1 MEHIDVGAHQ
11 LVRIKLRQCFTQ
23 VAFVF
28 AQHFGDRF
36 VHVGDFA
43 ISVRDLIVDYKQLR
57 AVNNIS
63 FDAKAG
69 EVTVVIGPNGA
80 GKTSTMEVCSGVRTA
95 TSGKVSVL
103 GLDPKKDRSQIN
115 SQIGV
120 MLQDGG
126 VYPSARVFEIAQHYC
141 NLYNN
146 RTTAN
151 ELLDA
156 VDLSRQKK
164 TSWRKLSGGEK
175 QRLSLALALAAKPRI
190 AFLDEPTS
198 GVDIF
203 GRDLIRRIVRQLAS
217 DGCAVIMA
225 THELD
230 EAQRVADHV
239 LMFHNGSLVANA
251 PLTELLNSAGE
262 NQKLEDIFRSFAANS
277 PMSKLRDAQ

>member
-1 MEHIDVGAHQ
+1 MSAKSCE
-11 LVRIKLRQCFTQ
+11 LRT
-23 VAFVF
+23 VMVMNISSKS
-28 AQHFGDRF
+28 HE
-36 VHVGDFA
+36 VA
-43 ISVRDLIVDYKQLR
+43 ISVRNLVVDYKNLR

-95 TSGKVSVL
+95 TGGSVKVL
-103 GLDPKKDRSQIN
+103 GFDPKKDRDIIN

-126 VYPSARVFEIAQHYC
+126 VYPSARVFEIARHYC
-141 NLYNN
+141 NLYGN
-146 RTTAN
+146 RKNAN
-151 ELLDA
+151 ELLEA
-156 VDLSRQKK
+156 VNLTRQRM

-175 QRLSLALALAAKPRI
+175 QRLSLALALAAKPRV

-203 GRDLIRRIVRQLAS
+203 GRDLIRNIVRQLAS

-239 LMFHNGSLVANA
+239 LMFQSGQLLANA
-251 PLTELLNSAGE
+251 TMTELQDTTG
-262 NQKLEDIFRSFAANS
+262 QKQTLEDIFRSLAEK
-277 PMSKLRDAQ
+277 SKSQGAP

>member
-1 MEHIDVGAHQ
+1 MSAKSCE
-11 LVRIKLRQCFTQ
+11 LRT
-23 VAFVF
+23 VMVMNISTKS
-28 AQHFGDRF
+28 HE
-36 VHVGDFA
+36 VA
-43 ISVRDLIVDYKQLR
+43 ISVRNLVVDYKNLR
-57 AVNNIS
+57 AVDNIS
-63 FDAKAG
+63 FEAKAG

-80 GKTSTMEVCSGVRTA
+80 GKTSTMEVCSGVRAA
-95 TSGKVSVL
+95 TSGVVSVL
-103 GLDPKKDRSQIN
+103 GLDPKKDRGKVN

-126 VYPSARVFEIAQHYC
+126 VYPSARVHEITRHYC
-141 NLYNN
+141 NLYDN
-146 RTTAN
+146 RINAD
-151 ELLDA
+151 ELLES
-156 VDLSRQKK
+156 VDLTRQKK

-203 GRDLIRRIVRQLAS
+203 GRDLIRNIVRQLAA

-239 LMFHNGSLVANA
+239 LMFQSGQLLANA
-251 PLTELLNSAGE
+251 PMTELQNETGPR
-262 NQKLEDIFRSFAANS
+262 QTLEDIFRNLAEK
-277 PMSKLRDAQ
+277 SKSQGTQ

>member
-1 MEHIDVGAHQ
+1 MSAKSCE
-11 LVRIKLRQCFTQ
+11 LRT
-23 VAFVF
+23 VMVMNISTKS
-28 AQHFGDRF
+28 HE
-36 VHVGDFA
+36 VA
-43 ISVRDLIVDYKQLR
+43 ISVRNLVVDYKNLR
-57 AVNNIS
+57 AVDNIS
-63 FDAKAG
+63 FEAKAG

-80 GKTSTMEVCSGVRTA
+80 GNTSTMEVCSGVRA
-95 TSGKVSVL
+95 STSGVISVL
-103 GLDPKKDRSQIN
+103 GLDPKKDRGKVN

-126 VYPSARVFEIAQHYC
+126 VYPSARVHEITRHYC
-141 NLYNN
+141 NLYDN
-146 RTTAN
+146 RTNAD
-151 ELLDA
+151 ELLES
-156 VDLSRQKK
+156 VDLTRQKK

-203 GRDLIRRIVRQLAS
+203 GRDLIRNIVRQLAA

-239 LMFHNGSLVANA
+239 LMFQSGQLLANA
-251 PLTELLNSAGE
+251 PMAELQNETG
-262 NQKLEDIFRSFAANS
+262 QRQTLEDIFRNLAEK
-277 PMSKLRDAQ
+277 SKSQGTQ

>member
-1 MEHIDVGAHQ
+1 MSAKSCE
-11 LVRIKLRQCFTQ
+11 LRT
-23 VAFVF
+23 VMVMNISTKS
-28 AQHFGDRF
+28 HE
-36 VHVGDFA
+36 VA
-43 ISVRDLIVDYKQLR
+43 ISVRNLVVNYKNLR

-63 FDAKAG
+63 FEAKAG

-80 GKTSTMEVCSGVRTA
+80 GKTSTMEVCSGVRAA
-95 TSGKVSVL
+95 TSGVISVL
-103 GLDPKKDRSQIN
+103 GLDPKKDRGKVN

-126 VYPSARVFEIAQHYC
+126 VYPSARVHEITRHYC
-141 NLYNN
+141 NLYDN
-146 RTTAN
+146 RTNAD
-151 ELLDA
+151 ELLES
-156 VDLSRQKK
+156 VDLTRQKK

-203 GRDLIRRIVRQLAS
+203 GRDLIRNIVRQLAAN
-217 DGCAVIMA
+217 GCAVIMA

-239 LMFHNGSLVANA
+239 LMFQSGQLLANA
-251 PLTELLNSAGE
+251 PLAELQNTTG
-262 NQKLEDIFRSFAANS
+262 QRQTLEDIFRNLAEK
-277 PMSKLRDAQ
+277 SKSQGMQ

>member
-1 MEHIDVGAHQ
+1 MSAKSCE
-11 LVRIKLRQCFTQ
+11 LRT
-23 VAFVF
+23 VMVMNISTKS
-28 AQHFGDRF
+28 HE
-36 VHVGDFA
+36 VA
-43 ISVRDLIVDYKQLR
+43 ISVRNLVVNYKNLR
-57 AVNNIS
+57 AVDNIS
-63 FDAKAG
+63 FEAKAG

-80 GKTSTMEVCSGVRTA
+80 GKTSTMEVCSGVRAA
-95 TSGKVSVL
+95 TSGVISVL
-103 GLDPKKDRSQIN
+103 GLDPKKDRGKVN

-126 VYPSARVFEIAQHYC
+126 VYPSARVHEITRHYC
-141 NLYNN
+141 NLYDN
-146 RTTAN
+146 RTNAD
-151 ELLDA
+151 ELLES
-156 VDLSRQKK
+156 VDLTRQKK

-203 GRDLIRRIVRQLAS
+203 GRDLIRNIVRQLAA

-239 LMFHNGSLVANA
+239 LMFQSGQLLANA
-251 PLTELLNSAGE
+251 PLAELQNTTG
-262 NQKLEDIFRSFAANS
+262 QRQTLEDIFRNLAEK
-277 PMSKLRDAQ
+277 SKSQGMQ

>member
-1 MEHIDVGAHQ
+1 MVMNISSES
-11 LVRIKLRQCFTQ
+11 RQI
-23 VAFVF
+23 
-28 AQHFGDRF
+28 
-36 VHVGDFA
+36 A

-262 NQKLEDIFRSFAANS
+262 NQKLEDIFRSFANNS

>member
-1 MEHIDVGAHQ
+1 MFCE
-11 LVRIKLRQCFTQ
+11 LRNVRVMNISSQSRQ
-23 VAFVF
+23 V
-28 AQHFGDRF
+28 
-36 VHVGDFA
+36 A

-80 GKTSTMEVCSGVRTA
+80 GKTSTMEVCSGVRAA

-103 GLDPKKDRSQIN
+103 GLDPKKDRSKIN
-115 SQIGV
+115 QQIGV

-141 NLYNN
+141 NLYDN
-146 RTTAN
+146 RATAN

-156 VDLSRQKK
+156 VDLTRQKK

-262 NQKLEDIFRSFAANS
+262 HKTLEDIFRSLANNS
-277 PMSKLRDAQ
+277 PVSNSRESQ

>member
-1 MEHIDVGAHQ
+1 
-11 LVRIKLRQCFTQ
+11 
-23 VAFVF
+23 
-28 AQHFGDRF
+28 
-36 VHVGDFA
+36 
-43 ISVRDLIVDYKQLR
+43 LR

-217 DGCAVIMA
+217 NGCAVIMA

>member
-1 MEHIDVGAHQ
+1 MSAKSCE
-11 LVRIKLRQCFTQ
+11 LRT
-23 VAFVF
+23 VMVMNISSKS
-28 AQHFGDRF
+28 HE
-36 VHVGDFA
+36 VA
-43 ISVRDLIVDYKQLR
+43 ISVRNLVVDYKNLR

-95 TSGKVSVL
+95 TGGSVKVL
-103 GLDPKKDRSQIN
+103 GFDPKKDRDKIN

-126 VYPSARVFEIAQHYC
+126 VYPSARVFEIARHYC
-141 NLYNN
+141 NLYGN
-146 RTTAN
+146 RKNAN
-151 ELLDA
+151 ELLEA
-156 VDLSRQKK
+156 VDLTRQKK

-175 QRLSLALALAAKPRI
+175 QRLSLALALAAKPRV

-203 GRDLIRRIVRQLAS
+203 GRDLIRNIVRQLAS

-239 LMFHNGSLVANA
+239 LMFQSGQLLANA
-251 PLTELLNSAGE
+251 TMTELQDTTG
-262 NQKLEDIFRSFAANS
+262 QKQTLEDIFRSLAEK
-277 PMSKLRDAQ
+277 SKSQGAP